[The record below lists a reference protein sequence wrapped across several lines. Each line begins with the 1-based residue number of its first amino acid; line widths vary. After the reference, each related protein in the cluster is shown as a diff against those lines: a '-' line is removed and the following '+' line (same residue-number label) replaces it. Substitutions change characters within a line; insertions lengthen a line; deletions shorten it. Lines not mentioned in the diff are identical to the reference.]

1 MAGVETAPKAGYGGV
16 EGEGGWKD
24 SSVKVD
30 SSMSGDGGSGDMSR
44 SG

>member
-30 SSMSGDGGSGDMSR
+30 SSMSGDGGLGEMNR